1 MTSEMT
7 PRPWVLATAGA
18 GGMTAEFPF
27 TGDLPAVVAGG
38 PETAL
43 LTVSSRERLPQLG
56 SGLLLRLQ
64 LPFYSSKQL
73 GSDLASML
81 NILRSRKRPTRT
93 LSVHGAWDRSSQAA
107 PMRIP

>member
-1 MTSEMT
+1 
-7 PRPWVLATAGA
+7 
-18 GGMTAEFPF
+18 MTAEFPF

-81 NILRSRKRPTRT
+81 NILEVTEET
-93 LSVHGAWDRSSQAA
+93 NTHALGAWCLGPILPGRTNAHSVTFVSF
-107 PMRIP
+107 IPAVV